1 MASGICELSA
11 EGLLF
16 FFGSASLSFKM
27 DENQAEELRLWQTL
41 AQNEK
46 KGASHISQR
55 QFWHSLIRMG
65 NAATTHCSRH
75 PAHPPTQC
83 GWRVEFVNFRLK
95 AFCFSLVLP
104 HYLSRWMRIRQ
115 KNFVCGKHWHKMRKK
130 ERAIYIYIYYTSTS
144 DPSRRSK
151 LWRETLQILFLIHR
165 STIDQT

>member
-55 QFWHSLIRMG
+55 QFWHSLIRKG

-130 ERAIYIYIYYTSTS
+130 ERAIYVIMFLNSEKFPHFPCSYN
-144 DPSRRSK
+144 
-151 LWRETLQILFLIHR
+151 LFF
-165 STIDQT
+165 QVCMK